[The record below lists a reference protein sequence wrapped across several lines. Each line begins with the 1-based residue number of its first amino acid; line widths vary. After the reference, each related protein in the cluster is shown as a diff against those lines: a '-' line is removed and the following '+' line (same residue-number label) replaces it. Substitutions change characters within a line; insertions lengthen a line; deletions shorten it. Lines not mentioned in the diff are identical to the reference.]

1 MTEAVRYLAHL
12 AVDGGAQLVA
22 GYVTIDDDGQAVHRA
37 ELAIHEIE
45 AHGWRGDADHES
57 RALALAAA
65 AEQALADLG
74 YQRAET
80 ALEWRA
86 DADPVGRWSTIAGA
100 GLHRCAPALGVPG
113 QRSVSPALDA
123 SPARSPRP

>member
-1 MTEAVRYLAHL
+1 MTDAVRYLAHL
-12 AVDGGAQLVA
+12 AADGGAQLVA
-22 GYVTIDDDGQAVHRA
+22 GYVALDPDGQAVHRA
-37 ELAIHEIE
+37 ELGLHELE

-74 YQRAET
+74 YRRVET
-80 ALEWRA
+80 AIEWRA

-100 GLHRCAPALGVPG
+100 GLHRPAPTLGVPS

-123 SPARSPRP
+123 SPARSPRR